1 MGDKISRE
9 QCNDSNINQDGTL
22 NTTDNNNIQNTNTNT
37 NDNISES
44 KQNEGDVNII
54 NAPSP
59 TNNEPQKST
68 VDIDKKIIRH
78 QKCRSSGN
86 IQEYSSDS
94 STKEQSDGSLSDH
107 EHENNFSHPDDKRTL
122 LNQPEPDDDFDND
135 DAFPKP
141 TTSTN
146 NQQQQPS
153 HPSSSPPNI
162 DIDIKRVFGT
172 MRPVHED
179 YSQEEIDKS
188 CTTYSTIPNNNYEL
202 NFCRN
207 GEQVRRTYIAKLI
220 TKKVWVPSQKEKTHN
235 SLIIFDWDDTLLC
248 TSFLTP
254 NGVYDE
260 NMELSATDRE
270 KVKKL
275 EFAALNLLKKAIEKG
290 DVYIITNAGPGW
302 VEYSAEKFYP
312 SLKTV
317 LNKITIISARGEYEA
332 ESPGDPRKWK
342 KRTFLNLQKKMN
354 TKLVTNIICL
364 GDSTFEMEAGKV
376 LAKKFQQAFVKTV
389 KFRENPKPEEL
400 HSQLVLVANQF
411 NSIYAAVKSLTI
423 RVEKK
428 KANANTNG
436 NANVKQQVTNNN
448 NNNNSNNE

>member
-9 QCNDSNINQDGTL
+9 QYNDSNSNNQDGTVSA
-22 NTTDNNNIQNTNTNT
+22 TDNNISNTNI
-37 NDNISES
+37 NDNTSES
-44 KQNEGDVNII
+44 KHNEVEGDVNISKPPI
-54 NAPSP
+54 L
-59 TNNEPQKST
+59 TNNEHQKAT

-122 LNQPEPDDDFDND
+122 LNQPDDDDFDND
-135 DAFPKP
+135 DDFPK
-141 TTSTN
+141 TTITTTTT
-146 NQQQQPS
+146 NQQ
-153 HPSSSPPNI
+153 PSSSPPNI

-428 KANANTNG
+428 KANTN
-436 NANVKQQVTNNN
+436 AKQQVTNNN
-448 NNNNSNNE
+448 NNNSNNE

>member
-1 MGDKISRE
+1 MGDKISTV
-9 QCNDSNINQDGTL
+9 QYDSNNENP
-22 NTTDNNNIQNTNTNT
+22 NTTIKEPPTQKTDNETNPSSNSNNQTQPQQSTL
-37 NDNISES
+37 D
-44 KQNEGDVNII
+44 QVI
-54 NAPSP
+54 N
-59 TNNEPQKST
+59 
-68 VDIDKKIIRH
+68 RH

-86 IQEYSSDS
+86 LHEYSSDS
-94 STKEQSDGSLSDH
+94 STKEQSDSSLSDH
-107 EHENNFSHPDDKRTL
+107 ENTKRNPL
-122 LNQPEPDDDFDND
+122 LTDTNVSDEDDDDEDND
-135 DAFPKP
+135 NTYNTTNESNSHIINTNPIKP
-141 TTSTN
+141 RSPPFTSL
-146 NQQQQPS
+146 
-153 HPSSSPPNI
+153 PNI
-162 DIDIKRVFGT
+162 DIDIKRIFGAI
-172 MRPVHED
+172 RPVHED

-188 CTTYSTIPNNNYEL
+188 CSTYSTVQNNTYEL

-207 GEQVRRTYIAKLI
+207 GEQVRHTYIAKLI

-248 TSFLTP
+248 TSFLAT
-254 NGVYDE
+254 NGVFNE
-260 NMELSATDRE
+260 NLELTATDRE

-275 EFAALNLLKKAIEKG
+275 EFASLNLLKKAIAKG

-317 LNKITIISARGEYEA
+317 LKQITIISARGENEA

-342 KRTFLNLQKKMN
+342 KRTFLNLHKKMN

-364 GDSTFEMEAGKV
+364 GDSSFEMEAGKV

-428 KANANTNG
+428 KG
-436 NANVKQQVTNNN
+436 NASNAKHITNCKSNIGN
-448 NNNNSNNE
+448 INSNSGNGE

>member
-9 QCNDSNINQDGTL
+9 QCNDSNSNNQDGTVSA
-22 NTTDNNNIQNTNTNT
+22 TDNNISNTNI
-37 NDNISES
+37 NDNTSEL
-44 KQNEGDVNII
+44 KHNESEGVVNINKQPI
-54 NAPSP
+54 
-59 TNNEPQKST
+59 NNEHQKAT

-122 LNQPEPDDDFDND
+122 LNQPDDDFDND
-135 DAFPKP
+135 DDFPK
-141 TTSTN
+141 TTTTTTTT
-146 NQQQQPS
+146 NQQ
-153 HPSSSPPNI
+153 PSSSPPNI

-188 CTTYSTIPNNNYEL
+188 CTTYSTISNNNYEL

-428 KANANTNG
+428 KANAN
-436 NANVKQQVTNNN
+436 AKQQVTNNN
-448 NNNNSNNE
+448 NNNSNNE

>member
-9 QCNDSNINQDGTL
+9 QCNDSNNSNQNGTV
-22 NTTDNNNIQNTNTNT
+22 NATDNNISNTNI
-37 NDNISES
+37 NDNTSES
-44 KQNEGDVNII
+44 KHNEVEGDVNISK
-54 NAPSP
+54 SP
-59 TNNEPQKST
+59 ILTNNEHQKAT

-122 LNQPEPDDDFDND
+122 LNQPDDDDFDND
-135 DAFPKP
+135 DDFPK
-141 TTSTN
+141 TTITTTTT
-146 NQQQQPS
+146 NQQ
-153 HPSSSPPNI
+153 PSSSPPNI

-260 NMELSATDRE
+260 NMELSAADRE

-428 KANANTNG
+428 KANT
-436 NANVKQQVTNNN
+436 NVKQQVINNNN

>member
-9 QCNDSNINQDGTL
+9 QGDDKYSNNNQENTA
-22 NTTDNNNIQNTNTNT
+22 TTDNISNTNGETNT
-37 NDNISES
+37 SAPV
-44 KQNEGDVNII
+44 QNEGDINI
-54 NAPSP
+54 NKD
-59 TNNEPQKST
+59 TNNEHKKET
-68 VDIDKKIIRH
+68 GDIDKKIIRH
-78 QKCRSSGN
+78 KKCRSSSN
-86 IQEYSSDS
+86 IHEYSSDS

-107 EHENNFSHPDDKRTL
+107 ENNFSHPDDKRSL
-122 LNQPEPDDDFDND
+122 LNQNDEDFDDDDIPETSHTNPQSTISNND
-135 DAFPKP
+135 
-141 TTSTN
+141 
-146 NQQQQPS
+146 QPPPRVS
-153 HPSSSPPNI
+153 PSLPNI

-188 CTTYSTIPNNNYEL
+188 CTTYSTISNNNYEL

-317 LNKITIISARGEYEA
+317 LNKITIISARGEHEA

-364 GDSTFEMEAGKV
+364 GDSTIEMEAGKV

-428 KANANTNG
+428 KANAN
-436 NANVKQQVTNNN
+436 VKQASTS
-448 NNNNSNNE
+448 NNSTNE

>member
-9 QCNDSNINQDGTL
+9 QGNDMYGNSNNQEGTV
-22 NTTDNNNIQNTNTNT
+22 NTDNIPNTNGDVNT
-37 NDNISES
+37 SES
-44 KQNEGDVNII
+44 NHNEGDINI
-54 NAPSP
+54 
-59 TNNEPQKST
+59 NNERPKET
-68 VDIDKKIIRH
+68 ADIDKKIIRH

-107 EHENNFSHPDDKRTL
+107 ENNFSHPDDKRSF
-122 LNQPEPDDDFDND
+122 LNQNDNDEDFDND
-135 DAFPKP
+135 DDFPKNNNHM
-141 TTSTN
+141 TSQSANSTNTIN
-146 NQQQQPS
+146 NQQLSQT
-153 HPSSSPPNI
+153 SSPPNI
-162 DIDIKRVFGT
+162 DIDIKHVFGT

-428 KANANTNG
+428 KANT
-436 NANVKQQVTNNN
+436 NVKQVSNSNS
-448 NNNNSNNE
+448 NSNN

>member
-9 QCNDSNINQDGTL
+9 QCNDSNNNNQDGTV
-22 NTTDNNNIQNTNTNT
+22 NAIDNNISNTNI
-37 NDNISES
+37 NDNTSES
-44 KQNEGDVNII
+44 KHNGVEGDVNISK
-54 NAPSP
+54 SP
-59 TNNEPQKST
+59 ILTNNEHQKAT

-122 LNQPEPDDDFDND
+122 LNQPDDDDFDND
-135 DAFPKP
+135 DDFPK
-141 TTSTN
+141 TTITTTTT
-146 NQQQQPS
+146 NQQ
-153 HPSSSPPNI
+153 PSSSPPNI

-260 NMELSATDRE
+260 NMELSAADRE

-428 KANANTNG
+428 KANAN
-436 NANVKQQVTNNN
+436 AKQQVTNNN
-448 NNNNSNNE
+448 NNNSNNE

>member
-9 QCNDSNINQDGTL
+9 QCNDSNSNNQDGTVSA
-22 NTTDNNNIQNTNTNT
+22 TDNNISNTNI
-37 NDNISES
+37 NDNTSES
-44 KQNEGDVNII
+44 KHNESEGVVNINKQPI
-54 NAPSP
+54 
-59 TNNEPQKST
+59 NNEHQKAT

-122 LNQPEPDDDFDND
+122 LNQPDDDFDND
-135 DAFPKP
+135 DDFPK
-141 TTSTN
+141 TTTTTTTT
-146 NQQQQPS
+146 NQQ
-153 HPSSSPPNI
+153 PSSSPPNI

-260 NMELSATDRE
+260 NMELSAADRE

-428 KANANTNG
+428 KANT
-436 NANVKQQVTNNN
+436 NVKQQVINNNNN

>member
-9 QCNDSNINQDGTL
+9 QCNDSNNNNQDGTV
-22 NTTDNNNIQNTNTNT
+22 NAIDNNISNTNI
-37 NDNISES
+37 NDNTSES
-44 KQNEGDVNII
+44 KHNEVEGDVNISK
-54 NAPSP
+54 PSIL
-59 TNNEPQKST
+59 TNNEHQKAT

-122 LNQPEPDDDFDND
+122 LNQPDDDDFDND
-135 DAFPKP
+135 DDFPK
-141 TTSTN
+141 TTITTTTT
-146 NQQQQPS
+146 NQQPL
-153 HPSSSPPNI
+153 SSPPNI

-260 NMELSATDRE
+260 NMELSAADRE

-428 KANANTNG
+428 KANT
-436 NANVKQQVTNNN
+436 NVKQQVINNS
-448 NNNNSNNE
+448 NNNSNNE

>member
-9 QCNDSNINQDGTL
+9 QCNDSNSNNQDGTVSA
-22 NTTDNNNIQNTNTNT
+22 TDNNISNTNI
-37 NDNISES
+37 NDNTSEL
-44 KQNEGDVNII
+44 KHNESEDVVNINKQPI
-54 NAPSP
+54 
-59 TNNEPQKST
+59 NNEHQKAT

-122 LNQPEPDDDFDND
+122 LNQPDDDFDND
-135 DAFPKP
+135 DDFPK
-141 TTSTN
+141 TTTTTTTTT
-146 NQQQQPS
+146 NQQ
-153 HPSSSPPNI
+153 PSSSPPNI

-220 TKKVWVPSQKEKTHN
+220 TKKVWLPSQKEKTHN

-428 KANANTNG
+428 KANTN
-436 NANVKQQVTNNN
+436 AKQQVTNNN
-448 NNNNSNNE
+448 NNNSNNE

>member
-1 MGDKISRE
+1 MGDKISTV
-9 QCNDSNINQDGTL
+9 QYDST
-22 NTTDNNNIQNTNTNT
+22 NNNENVNANSTIKEPLTQ
-37 NDNISES
+37 
-44 KQNEGDVNII
+44 KNEIVI
-54 NAPSP
+54 NPNSNSSP
-59 TNNEPQKST
+59 QQST
-68 VDIDKKIIRH
+68 LDQVINRH

-86 IQEYSSDS
+86 LHEYSSDS

-107 EHENNFSHPDDKRTL
+107 ENPKHNPLSTDTNVS
-122 LNQPEPDDDFDND
+122 DDDDDDDDSDNED
-135 DAFPKP
+135 NNTYNNTNSHIINTNTNPIKPRSPP
-141 TTSTN
+141 TTS
-146 NQQQQPS
+146 
-153 HPSSSPPNI
+153 HPTI
-162 DIDIKRVFGT
+162 DIDIKRIFGS

-188 CTTYSTIPNNNYEL
+188 CSTYSTVQNNTYEL

-248 TSFLTP
+248 TSFLAP
-254 NGVYDE
+254 NGVFNE
-260 NMELSATDRE
+260 NLELTASDRE

-275 EFAALNLLKKAIEKG
+275 EFASLNLLKKAIAKG

-317 LNKITIISARGEYEA
+317 LKQITIISARGENEA

-342 KRTFLNLQKKMN
+342 KRTFLNLHKKMN
-354 TKLVTNIICL
+354 TKLVTNIICI
-364 GDSTFEMEAGKV
+364 GDSSFEMEAGKV

-428 KANANTNG
+428 KG
-436 NANVKQQVTNNN
+436 NASSSKHITNCKSNI
-448 NNNNSNNE
+448 NSNGE